1 MVVPAISVSADSLEE
16 SFGDTIEIDVD
27 VTHPVPVTL
36 AVFSASIVMMRL
48 DQHGVAI
55 RGIHDHLLE
64 TMGAVETVLCNRMR
78 DEGRTRIEIERQLD
92 SVHESYREDREDFK
106 KIKNFMTSQF
116 GYRP

>member
-1 MVVPAISVSADSLEE
+1 VMVALAISVSADSLEE
-16 SFGDTIEIDVD
+16 SFRDTIEIDVD

-36 AVFSASIVMMRL
+36 AVFSASTVMMRL

-55 RGIHDHLLE
+55 R
-64 TMGAVETVLCNRMR
+64 VETVLCNRMR

-92 SVHESYREDREDFK
+92 SVHESHREDREDFK
-106 KIKNFMTSQF
+106 KIKNFITSQF